1 MSLVRFIR
9 CIILKQDE
17 NQVCLAKNEWPAFL
31 ATLQLLVTWPAV
43 ISITCLFFS
52 KKKNQSQLLVFDL
65 NLGVL
70 GHPSQARALD
80 FLFLYFYIFF

>member
-1 MSLVRFIR
+1 LSCKKCAAWVFGNPSKA
-9 CIILKQDE
+9 C
-17 NQVCLAKNEWPAFL
+17 NLASSDKHH
-31 ATLQLLVTWPAV
+31 LL
-43 ISITCLFFS
+43 IFF

-80 FLFLYFYIFF
+80 LFFYIFLNLVINIVFY

>member
-17 NQVCLAKNEWPAFL
+17 NQVCLAKNVRPGFL
-31 ATLQLLVTWPAV
+31 ATLQKLVTWPAV

-70 GHPSQARALD
+70 AC
-80 FLFLYFYIFF
+80 